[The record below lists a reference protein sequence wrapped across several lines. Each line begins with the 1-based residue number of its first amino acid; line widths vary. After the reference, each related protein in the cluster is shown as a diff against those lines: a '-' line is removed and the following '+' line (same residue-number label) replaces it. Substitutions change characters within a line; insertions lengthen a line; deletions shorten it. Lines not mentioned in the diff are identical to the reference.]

1 MAKANAAK
9 PINLIISFLPCL
21 RLLAQV
27 LHASTLR
34 QIKSSIRLLRS
45 ALNLSHNAT
54 SDEGQTRK
62 YSPQHM
68 FSAVPLTTDIQRLLR
83 HVRKVPKAVM
93 RGSSRSFE
101 QKTEASTVFQTQY
114 LRTRPTSARQRTL
127 HGGIDCLPGHSLEYF
142 DKRLT
147 DRAGW
152 IGDA

>member
-45 ALNLSHNAT
+45 AWNLSHNAT

-83 HVRKVPKAVM
+83 HVRKVP
-93 RGSSRSFE
+93 S
-101 QKTEASTVFQTQY
+101 TEV
-114 LRTRPTSARQRTL
+114 
-127 HGGIDCLPGHSLEYF
+127 GLPGGAMIAAG
-142 DKRLT
+142 DQRGARR
-147 DRAGW
+147 RAQRSGMV
-152 IGDA
+152 